1 MKVEMKV
8 MVLVILEVCPSL
20 LYFTMYSLLTVY
32 FAQLSYT
39 VKGLPFFHVRNSW
52 FITNLLLYV
61 IVVLNFVLES
71 SAKYVYLSI
80 FTAYVLNSVV
90 VVWFSV
96 SVFNYFPSA
105 ASGNIT
111 RVTKRL
117 FPLVVMCFTGLVFND
132 LNYFICFMRAA
143 HVYTYSAHDLYLP
156 ILSKPSMLEI
166 LTLVMAETIPSV
178 VFLFLVSKRQLSGEE
193 SSLLTT
199 VVDSASNANPMTRFK
214 GGGEAGGEEYPR
226 GGGYEAHGSSDNL
239 RMGIYSQLA
248 T

>member
-1 MKVEMKV
+1 
-8 MVLVILEVCPSL
+8 
-20 LYFTMYSLLTVY
+20 
-32 FAQLSYT
+32 
-39 VKGLPFFHVRNSW
+39 
-52 FITNLLLYV
+52 
-61 IVVLNFVLES
+61 
-71 SAKYVYLSI
+71 
-80 FTAYVLNSVV
+80 
-90 VVWFSV
+90 VWFSV

-214 GGGEAGGEEYPR
+214 GGGEEYPR